1 MVYFGTM
8 STRAQSSAMLHEA
21 LESGSG
27 SGSDDDD
34 DVDDVDVADLELRN
48 ELRRAI
54 D

>member
-34 DVDDVDVADLELRN
+34 DDDVVADLELRN

>member
-21 LESGSG
+21 LGSGTG

-34 DVDDVDVADLELRN
+34 DDDVVADLELRN